1 VCNIYLPLLLNS
13 SKNIKYGSQIRER
26 ESHTY
31 YLQLTYFTK
40 KEKGKSL
47 MAWWFY
53 KKNKIKS
60 MDKLIAAIHDFAY
73 NLKKINKT
81 MDKSYLAMRT
91 YLFSKKFENYTN
103 L

>member
-1 VCNIYLPLLLNS
+1 
-13 SKNIKYGSQIRER
+13 
-26 ESHTY
+26 
-31 YLQLTYFTK
+31 
-40 KEKGKSL
+40 
-47 MAWWFY
+47 
-53 KKNKIKS
+53 